1 MEKRSNPPDYSAL
14 DTYEKILVLA
24 LCKYKESE
32 GISQRLPKN
41 MNKNISDYEE
51 STPQK

>member
-14 DTYEKILVLA
+14 DPYEKILVLA
-24 LCKYKESE
+24 LCKYKKS
-32 GISQRLPKN
+32 GDISQRLPKR
-41 MNKNISDYEE
+41 MNKNISTYEE